1 MAIIFFFIY
10 KKKKSQ
16 VEAMEMETDSDHIVF
31 RKQKLDLLKHQMNK
45 ELNNKR
51 KIVEEFKKMNKANKF
66 PSQGD

>member
-1 MAIIFFFIY
+1 
-10 KKKKSQ
+10 
-16 VEAMEMETDSDHIVF
+16 METDSDHIVF

-51 KIVEEFKKMNKANKF
+51 KIVEEFEKMNKANKF